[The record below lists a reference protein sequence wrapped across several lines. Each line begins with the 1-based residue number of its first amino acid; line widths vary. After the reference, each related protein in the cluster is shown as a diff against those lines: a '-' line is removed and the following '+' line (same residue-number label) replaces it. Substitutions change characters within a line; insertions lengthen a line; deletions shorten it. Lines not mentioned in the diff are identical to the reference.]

1 MARIIVVTSG
11 KGGVGKTT
19 VSANLSMALS
29 ARGKKV
35 AAVEGDIGLNNLDV
49 VLGVEDRIVY
59 DAGEVALGKAT
70 VMQALVPISDNL
82 YLFPATTG
90 AANVVT
96 TDVFLNIVR
105 ELAVGFDYV
114 IIDSPAGIEE
124 NFHRAAIGAGEA
136 IVVTTPH
143 IPAVRDGVKTVKM
156 LHTYGVEKVGLVLN
170 RVRGE
175 LVADKQMLSP
185 KEVSD
190 VMQLPLLGILPE
202 DDFVNL
208 TGVADVRNKRTGIGY
223 SFSLL
228 AAYVDGGDK
237 KLYDCVSEHKSVI
250 GRLKRW
256 LNV

>member
-19 VSANLSMALS
+19 VSANLCMALA

-49 VLGVEDRIVY
+49 VLGVEDRVVY

-70 VMQALVPISDNL
+70 VMQALVPLNENL
-82 YLFPATTG
+82 YLFPASTG
-90 AANVVT
+90 AINAVT
-96 TDVFLNIVR
+96 TDIFLDFVK
-105 ELAVGFDYV
+105 ELASGFEYV

-124 NFHRAAIGAGEA
+124 NFHRAAMGASEA
-136 IVVTTPH
+136 IIVTTPH

-156 LHTYGVEKVGLVLN
+156 LYSYGLEKVGLVLN

-185 KEVSD
+185 KEVSE
-190 VMQLPLLGILPE
+190 VMHLPLYGILPE

-208 TGVADVRNKRTGIGY
+208 TGVADVKNRRTGIGY

-228 AAYVDGGDK
+228 ASYVDGGDK
-237 KLYDCVSEHKSVI
+237 KLYDCVSEYATPI
-250 GRLKRW
+250 GRLRRW
-256 LNV
+256 LNI